1 MYQYY
6 REKLDVNH
14 FWELEGQ
21 TAQKYY
27 KLEWNKLEGLLY
39 EISVDSSF
47 HCWKLNYSTNFFI
60 TSMEESN
67 WLGQG
72 RFIINFSLPKSRRN
86 NNPSKI
92 KNKQTNK
99 ADIALLPVRT
109 AKS

>member
-6 REKLDVNH
+6 RENLDVNH

-47 HCWKLNYSTNFFI
+47 YCWKLNYSTNFLI
-60 TSMEESN
+60 TSTEDTN

-72 RFIINFSLPKSRRN
+72 RFIINFSRPKSRRN
-86 NNPSKI
+86 KNRSKI

>member
-1 MYQYY
+1 MYQNY

-21 TAQKYY
+21 TAQK
-27 KLEWNKLEGLLY
+27 
-39 EISVDSSF
+39 
-47 HCWKLNYSTNFFI
+47 HWKLNYSTNFLI
-60 TSMEESN
+60 TSTKDTN

-86 NNPSKI
+86 NNRSKI
-92 KNKQTNK
+92 KNKQINK